1 MKRIFVALAILG
13 VAASASAQNMYDA
26 MMFSENNYYG
36 TARSMALGNAMTAVG
51 GDLGSIGLNPAGS
64 AVAGYSQITMT
75 PGLSFSNMTSTYAQF
90 GTDVQGSSE
99 TTGKT
104 RFGLPNIGYVENFE
118 TGNSWG
124 VKSFTFGLVSNRT
137 ANYNQR
143 FVGYGNNQYT
153 SRFGEI
159 AVAGTGYTPYDLG
172 LGNNDAYYDSTAPWD
187 VIAAYRANLISGY
200 DSTNNYYAGSTEFV
214 PKDGMP
220 YVPGELKQVVDVLS
234 SGSKQD
240 IIVNFGLNMD
250 DKLFLGLNVGIPT
263 ASYRYNEFYSETPA
277 NPDLFP
283 ITFTTDGGEVETNFK
298 GGTME
303 YERTNDIDGIYAKFG
318 VIYLPTKNLRLG
330 AAIQTP
336 TAYTIREMWQWSAAS
351 TYGNSSFNSS
361 DLSPLGDYTYCL
373 RSPYIADFG
382 VAYTFGGRGFISAD
396 YELTDYSVMRFS
408 ELHEDFGDDYF
419 YYTNE
424 CNRLF
429 AGVSH
434 SLRLGLEYRL
444 TPEFAVRA
452 GYSLL
457 TSPEKHYTNASG
469 QEINASMFVDNFDD
483 LRGELRNASYYQDRT
498 DAVSFGIGYSSP
510 GSFFMDLAARR
521 TNYPDSNF
529 APYYDYE
536 NFDAQGVQKNYASP
550 RLLNTRN
557 IWDVVMTLGFRF

>member
-1 MKRIFVALAILG
+1 MKRIFVALALLG

-36 TARSMALGNAMTAVG
+36 TARSMALGNAMTAIG
-51 GDLGSIGLNPAGS
+51 GDLGSIGINPAGS

-90 GTDVQGSSE
+90 GTDVQGPAE
-99 TTGKT
+99 LTGKT

-124 VKSFTFGLVSNRT
+124 VKSFSFGLVSNRT

-143 FVGYGNNQYT
+143 FMGFGTNPYT
-153 SRFGEI
+153 TRFGEL
-159 AVAGTGYTPYDLG
+159 AVAAGDYLPKELDYY
-172 LGNNDAYYDSTAPWD
+172 DAYYESTAPWD

-200 DSTNNYYAGSTEFV
+200 GKENNYAGSTEFV
-214 PKDGMP
+214 PNDGYP
-220 YVPGELKQVVDVLS
+220 FVPGELKQVADVLS

-240 IIVNFGLNMD
+240 IVVNFGLNMD
-250 DKLFLGLNVGIPT
+250 DKLFVGINVGIPT
-263 ASYRYNEFYSETPA
+263 ASYRYNEFYTETPT
-277 NPDLFP
+277 NPDMFP
-283 ITFTTDGGEVETNFK
+283 ITFTPDGVEIETNFK
-298 GGTME
+298 GGSME
-303 YERTNDIDGIYAKFG
+303 YERSNDIDGIYAKLG
-318 VIYLPTKNLRLG
+318 VIYLPTKNLRIG

-336 TAYTIREMWQWSAAS
+336 TAYTIKEMWQWSAGS
-351 TYGNSSFNSS
+351 TYGNSTFNSS
-361 DLSPLGDYTYCL
+361 ELSPLGEYTYCL
-373 RSPYIADFG
+373 RSPYIANFG

-429 AGVSH
+429 AGISH

-452 GYSLL
+452 GYSVL
-457 TSPEKHYTNASG
+457 TSPEKHYTDASG
-469 QEINASMFVDNFDD
+469 EDINASIFVDNFDD
-483 LRGELRNASYYQDRT
+483 LRGQLRNASYYQDRT

-521 TNYPDSNF
+521 TNYPNSAF
-529 APYYDYE
+529 APYYDYQ
-536 NFDAQGVQKNYASP
+536 NFDSTGKENNYPSP

-557 IWDVVMTLGFRF
+557 VWDVVMTLGFRF